1 MTIYPLALFVH
12 VLGALTLFVALGL
25 EWAALRHL
33 RGATTL
39 AQARASAAFVAPL
52 RWLYPPAA
60 LAILL
65 TGLYMTL
72 DVWGWGAGWT
82 GTGLLALVVL
92 AACQ

>member
-39 AQARASAAFVAPL
+39 VS
-52 RWLYPPAA
+52 
-60 LAILL
+60 I
-65 TGLYMTL
+65 
-72 DVWGWGAGWT
+72 AGRNCT
-82 GTGLLALVVL
+82 MG
-92 AACQ
+92 